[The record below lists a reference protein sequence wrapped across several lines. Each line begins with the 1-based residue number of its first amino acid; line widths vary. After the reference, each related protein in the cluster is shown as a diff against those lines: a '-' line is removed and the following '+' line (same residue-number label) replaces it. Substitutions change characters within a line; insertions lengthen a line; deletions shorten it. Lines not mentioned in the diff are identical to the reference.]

1 MRPWLRRCLLTVSV
15 FALSWTGAIAYWRDS
30 TRMPTPGEL
39 AGAMLALPLALLFM
53 LWLGKKVLARLLAG
67 PALAA
72 PGPAAPLQAEAATP
86 PAAAVPL
93 HIVAASLRMPG
104 GATPSELLAAM
115 RSRQCRPALDG
126 QLLDADGYP
135 LLCARVD
142 GIDEELQQQ
151 LLAAWLREHPQAGL
165 ASEPFPFNPEDLRAL
180 ALGAVVLAEL
190 VDEALQHAL
199 SAGAPASPASALP
212 MLRLHLLMPASW
224 NAAQHQAGDAW
235 LRHLAREQGW
245 PAQQLLPP
253 TEPATR
259 QAAPFALLNQLAGHA
274 APLQPPCLS
283 IVLACDSHLGE
294 LRVHVLASQ
303 EQLFSASQTNGQ
315 IPGEGAAGLLLDI
328 PGAAPPLDEPV
339 PVLLHR
345 AATGE
350 RPQGA
355 SQRGAADKN
364 MLADLGRQALA
375 AAGDDAAAG
384 IALVSADTDQR
395 ANRML
400 ELMQCAGALLP
411 QLDLGEQVLGVGAA
425 CGQCGAVTT
434 LAALAMAR
442 QAAADDGAQVL
453 CFSNLDPLQRGA
465 LVIGPPAQNS
475 HSTT

>member
-53 LWLGKKVLARLLAG
+53 LWLSKKVLASLLAG

-72 PGPAAPLQAEAATP
+72 PGPAAPLQADAATP

-212 MLRLHLLMPASW
+212 MLRLHLLTPAAWS
-224 NAAQHQAGDAW
+224 AAQHLAGDAW

-274 APLQPPCLS
+274 APPQPPCLS

-303 EQLFSASQTNGQ
+303 GQLFSAAQANGQ
-315 IPGEGAAGLLLDI
+315 IPGEGAAGLLLAG
-328 PGAAPPLDEPV
+328 PGATAPLDEAA

-350 RPQGA
+350 LPQGA
-355 SQRGAADKN
+355 SRRGETDKN
-364 MLADLGRQALA
+364 LLADLGRQALA

-384 IALVSADTDQR
+384 IVLVSADTDQR
-395 ANRML
+395 APRML

-453 CFSNLDPLQRGA
+453 CLSNLDPLQRGA
-465 LVIGPPAQNS
+465 LVIGPPAESS
-475 HSTT
+475 HSIT

>member
-39 AGAMLALPLALLFM
+39 AGAMLALPLALLLM
-53 LWLGKKVLARLLAG
+53 LWLGKKMLARLLAG

-72 PGPAAPLQAEAATP
+72 PGPAAPLQAETATP

-212 MLRLHLLMPASW
+212 MLRLHLLTPASW
-224 NAAQHQAGDAW
+224 SAAQHQAGDAW

-274 APLQPPCLS
+274 APPQPPCLS

-328 PGAAPPLDEPV
+328 PGAAPPLDEPA

-375 AAGDDAAAG
+375 AAGGEATAG

-453 CFSNLDPLQRGA
+453 CLSNLDPLQRGA

>member
-39 AGAMLALPLALLFM
+39 AGAMLALPLALLLM
-53 LWLGKKVLARLLAG
+53 LWLGKKLLARLLAG

-72 PGPAAPLQAEAATP
+72 PGLAAPLQAEAATP
-86 PAAAVPL
+86 PTAPLPL

-115 RSRQCRPALDG
+115 RSRQARPALDG
-126 QLLDADGYP
+126 QLLDEDGYP
-135 LLCARVD
+135 LLCGRVD
-142 GIDEELQQQ
+142 GIDEEEQQQ
-151 LLAAWLREHPQAGL
+151 VLAAWLREHPQAGL
-165 ASEPFPFNPEDLRAL
+165 ASEPFPFNPEDVRAL
-180 ALGAVVLAEL
+180 ALGAEVLAEL

-199 SAGAPASPASALP
+199 SAGAPASPASAPP

-224 NAAQHQAGDAW
+224 STAQRQAGDAW

-245 PAQQLLPP
+245 PAKNLLPSA
-253 TEPATR
+253 EPATR
-259 QAAPFALLNQLAGHA
+259 PPAPFALLNQLAGHA
-274 APLQPPCLS
+274 APPQPPGLS

-303 EQLFSASQTNGQ
+303 GQLFSATQANGQ
-315 IPGEGAAGLLLDI
+315 IPGEGAAGLLLAI
-328 PGAAPPLDEPV
+328 PGATAPPDEPA
-339 PVLLHR
+339 PVVLHR

-350 RPQGA
+350 LPQGA
-355 SQRGAADKN
+355 SQRGSADKS

-375 AAGDDAAAG
+375 AAGEDAAAG

-400 ELMQCAGALLP
+400 ELMQCTGAILP
-411 QLDLGEQVLGVGAA
+411 QLDLGEQVLGVGTA

-442 QAAADDGAQVL
+442 QAAADDGAHVL
-453 CFSNLDPLQRGA
+453 CLSNLDPLQRGA
-465 LVIGPPAQNS
+465 LVIGPPAKNS

>member
-1 MRPWLRRCLLTVSV
+1 MRPWLRRCLLSVSV

-39 AGAMLALPLALLFM
+39 AGAMLALPLALLLL

-72 PGPAAPLQAEAATP
+72 PGLAAPLQAEAATP
-86 PAAAVPL
+86 PAAPVPL

-115 RSRQCRPALDG
+115 HSRQSRPALDS
-126 QLLDADGYP
+126 QLLDEDGYP

-151 LLAAWLREHPQAGL
+151 LLAAWLREHPQADL

-199 SAGAPASPASALP
+199 PASPASALP

-224 NAAQHQAGDAW
+224 SAAQHQAGDAW
-235 LRHLAREQGW
+235 LRQLTREQGW

-259 QAAPFALLNQLAGHA
+259 QLAPFVLLNQLAGHA
-274 APLQPPCLS
+274 APPQPPCLS

-303 EQLFSASQTNGQ
+303 GQLFSASQAHGQ
-315 IPGEGAAGLLLDI
+315 IPGEGAAGLLLLAI
-328 PGAAPPLDEPV
+328 PGATAPPDEPA

-350 RPQGA
+350 LPQGA

-375 AAGDDAAAG
+375 AAGDEATAG

-400 ELMQCAGALLP
+400 ELMQCAAALLP
-411 QLDLGEQVLGVGAA
+411 QLDLGEQVLSVGAA

-442 QAAADDGAQVL
+442 QAAADDGAHVL
-453 CFSNLDPLQRGA
+453 CLSNLDPLQRGA
-465 LVIGPPAQNS
+465 LVIGPPAKSS